1 MPNNFVAPLDS
12 INITYNQLD
21 IAKDDNWHGAC
32 SCVGIGEF
40 LANMRRDEM
49 FYASD
54 LGRSL
59 FVSLGSVFVAA
70 TLLAAAI
77 MPSIVA

>member
-1 MPNNFVAPLDS
+1 
-12 INITYNQLD
+12 
-21 IAKDDNWHGAC
+21 
-32 SCVGIGEF
+32 
-40 LANMRRDEM
+40 M